1 MRIEYTVTLDDIAEF
16 TRFHYQ
22 TTTWSPKATIKR
34 GVTFFIVLLFILGL
48 TNELNV
54 RFFAT
59 VAAATIA
66 WTVSCRPLALW
77 YMRRTA
83 RSLYAPGKNK
93 RLIGCHSLEIADG
106 LLRQRNEG
114 GSDDVRFEVIER
126 IAEDPSYVF
135 IYVSTMT
142 AYVVPRRG
150 VTNGDLASFVAE
162 LRSRI
167 AAAVEPA
174 VAPGGPGAGTS

>member
-1 MRIEYTVTLDDIAEF
+1 VRIEYTVNLDDIVEF

-22 TTTWSPKATIKR
+22 TTTCSPKATIKD
-34 GVTFFIVLLFILGL
+34 GATFFIVLLLMVSVTGK
-48 TNELNV
+48 LNV
-54 RFFAT
+54 GSFVI

-66 WTVSCRPLALW
+66 WTVLCRPLALW
-77 YMRRTA
+77 YMRRKA
-83 RSLYAPGKNK
+83 RSLYARGKNK

-126 IAEDPSYVF
+126 VAEDPSYVF
-135 IYVSTMT
+135 IYVSAMT

-174 VAPGGPGAGTS
+174 VAPDGRVAGTS